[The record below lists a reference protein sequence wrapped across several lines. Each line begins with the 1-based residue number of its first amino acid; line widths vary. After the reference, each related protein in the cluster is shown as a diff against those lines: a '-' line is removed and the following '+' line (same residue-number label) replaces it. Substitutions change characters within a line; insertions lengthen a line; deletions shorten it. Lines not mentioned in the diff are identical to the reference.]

1 MDLTNVD
8 VGKLALQLRKPEGS
22 VGTEVG
28 AAMAQ
33 FNMGAIAFTIE
44 CLQVQP
50 NDHIL
55 EIGFGPGEAIAE
67 VVRLTPNGY
76 VAGIDH
82 SPVMLEMA
90 KHRNNKAM
98 MQEHVELTLGDATEL
113 PYEDESFDK
122 VFAVNVFHFWPDP
135 TRELAQCRRVLKP
148 GGRIAFFLTHPTS
161 WLPGIRETGIFTAR
175 EAEDIEKILQTAGFT
190 NIETR
195 TTKTEPDG
203 KGFVVMGEK

>member
-8 VGKLALQLRKPEGS
+8 VNKLALQLRKPEGS

-28 AAMAQ
+28 TAMAQ
-33 FNMGAIAFTIE
+33 FNIGAIAFTIE

-67 VVRLTPNGY
+67 IVRLTPSGY
-76 VAGIDH
+76 IAGIDH
-82 SPVMLEMA
+82 SQAMLAMA
-90 KHRNNKAM
+90 QHRNHKAM
-98 MQEHVELTLGDATEL
+98 MQEHVELTLGDAREL

-135 TRELAQCRRVLKP
+135 TRELAQCRRVLKA
-148 GGRIAFFLTHPTS
+148 GGGVVFYLTRPSS
-161 WLPGIRETGIFTAR
+161 WLPGIRETGVFIAR
-175 EAEDIEKILQTAGFT
+175 EAEEVEKILRTAGFRNVSSRT
-190 NIETR
+190 NK
-195 TTKTEPDG
+195 TKPDG
-203 KGFVVMGEK
+203 EGFVVMGEK

>member
-1 MDLTNVD
+1 MDFKNVD
-8 VGKLALQLRKPEGS
+8 MGKLALQLRKPEGD

-44 CLQVQP
+44 CLDIQP
-50 NDHIL
+50 TDHIL

-90 KHRNNKAM
+90 AHRNHKAM
-98 MQEHVELTLGDATEL
+98 MQEHVELTLGDARAL

-122 VFAVNVFHFWPDP
+122 VFAVNVFQFWPDP
-135 TRELAQCRRVLKP
+135 TTELAECHRVLKS

-161 WLPGIRETGIFTAR
+161 WLPGIRETGVFTAR
-175 EAEDIEKILQTAGFT
+175 EADDVKKNLANAGFT
-190 NIETR
+190 NIEIR
-195 TTKTEPDG
+195 ETKTEPDG